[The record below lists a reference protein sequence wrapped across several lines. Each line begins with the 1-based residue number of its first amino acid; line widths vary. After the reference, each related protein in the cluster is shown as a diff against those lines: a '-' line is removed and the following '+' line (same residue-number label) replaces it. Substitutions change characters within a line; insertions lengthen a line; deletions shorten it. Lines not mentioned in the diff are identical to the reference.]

1 MLNIL
6 GKLPYAVTDLRTD
19 AGMPKPGDA
28 VVVCRA
34 DGSTSFFLLDV
45 DHRDLIEKAASGAAM
60 SDAEQG
66 QFDAAHRAM
75 VLWFVSQNEGIL
87 EMLTGIMND
96 PDFLGSEPIP
106 NLS

>member
-1 MLNIL
+1 LL
-6 GKLPYAVTDLRTD
+6 TTLVKLPYAVTDPRTD
-19 AGMPKPGDA
+19 AGMPMKGDA

-45 DHRDLIEKAASGAAM
+45 DRRGLIEKAASGTAM
-60 SDAEQG
+60 SEEEQG
-66 QFDAAHRAM
+66 QFNAAHRAM
-75 VLWFVSQNEGIL
+75 VLWFVSQNEKIL

>member
-1 MLNIL
+1 MLNTL
-6 GKLPYAVTDLRTD
+6 GKLPYAVTDPRTD

-34 DGSTSFFLLDV
+34 DGSSSFFLLDV
-45 DHRDLIEKAASGAAM
+45 DHRGLIEKAASGAAM
-60 SDAEQG
+60 SEEEQG
-66 QFDAAHRAM
+66 RFDAAHRAM
-75 VLWFVSQNEGIL
+75 VLWFVSQNEKIL

-96 PDFLGSEPIP
+96 PDFLGDASIP